1 MLSAEC
7 GMQSAEQFAH
17 CRACGYVGADG
28 VGLCPKCGSDE
39 WFKGKPRETVN
50 ATPLLCRQHVREFL
64 LEAGRQHRPFNKFSR
79 VSEDTLLA
87 ANAALRAWCVS
98 RVKAAPSKG
107 VTL

>member
-1 MLSAEC
+1 MSAVNLNDVQNFVGT
-7 GMQSAEQFAH
+7 GMAAQAAVDATIEKQ
-17 CRACGYVGADG
+17 
-28 VGLCPKCGSDE
+28 
-39 WFKGKPRETVN
+39 RETVN
-50 ATPLLCRQHVREFL
+50 ATPLLCRSAVREFL

-98 RVKAAPSKG
+98 RVKSAPSKG